1 MLICIHV
8 HDLVVIGSN
17 IAKIEE
23 FKGKMMREFDMT
35 NFGKLTYFL
44 GMEFTETSEGLVMH

>member
-1 MLICIHV
+1 MMLICIHV

-23 FKGKMMREFDMT
+23 FKGKMMRELCW
-35 NFGKLTYFL
+35 NKGVSQVTY
-44 GMEFTETSEGLVMH
+44 